1 MFFLQNSSQVLL
13 WKADKSMWQE
23 TTKENSMNLTKC
35 FLMVC
40 LLVTGTAVVV
50 LGPTVESPSVLQE
63 VAILSLLALV
73 LAGIYVW
80 AGEED

>member
-1 MFFLQNSSQVLL
+1 
-13 WKADKSMWQE
+13 
-23 TTKENSMNLTKC
+23 MNLTKC

-63 VAILSLLALV
+63 VAVLSLLALT
-73 LAGIYVW
+73 LAGIYIW
-80 AGEED
+80 AGEEN